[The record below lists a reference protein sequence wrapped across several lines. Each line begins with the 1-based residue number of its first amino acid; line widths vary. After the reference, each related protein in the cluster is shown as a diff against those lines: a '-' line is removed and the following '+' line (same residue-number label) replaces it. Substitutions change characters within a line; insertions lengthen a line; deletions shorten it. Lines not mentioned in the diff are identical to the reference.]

1 MGPGCTGHRRDKQ
14 SLFGRDDCNQALP
27 LATLS
32 NKMYS
37 RNWWPMREI
46 FNFLSHFLDHIH
58 CLIFYCKTQIGQFFL
73 SQNFLMAYFYVH
85 ERRVACDG
93 KNSHF
98 LFYTVNRTQMSH
110 SHWAIFEE
118 FGSIFTRPYNALQYI
133 SWSCKGSIKKNEW
146 GAFKKKIEGK
156 LSKKFKGRLQKKKLR
171 KPS

>member
-58 CLIFYCKTQIGQFFL
+58 CLIFYCKTQIGQF
-73 SQNFLMAYFYVH
+73 YVH

-118 FGSIFTRPYNALQYI
+118 FGGIFTRPYNALQYI

-146 GAFKKKIEGK
+146 GAFKKKLKESFQKNLREG
-156 LSKKFKGRLQKKKLR
+156 FKKKN
-171 KPS
+171 